1 MSTKVFLASV
11 LVSLVIMAPLAYF
24 ILPMLYPN
32 MKGIETDEDEGI
44 VLQSIYEEFET
55 VAYIEDYTLKYE
67 LIDATEVTITTQG
80 ESFLAILFTMQAIMT
95 ISSLMV
101 GSLAFDISL
110 VVEGVGNR
118 TLKVVYT
125 DVTNPGS
132 IRQMPVDVTINF
144 VTNSLI
150 AGNYTV
156 GVYWRSETNQ
166 GGASSLVG
174 YNVADY
180 MFPRSLWVQEMKA

>member
-101 GSLAFDISL
+101 GSLEFDISL
-110 VVEGVGNR
+110 AVEGVGNR

>member
-110 VVEGVGNR
+110 AVEGVGNR

>member
-44 VLQSIYEEFET
+44 VIQSIYEEFET

-101 GSLAFDISL
+101 GSLLFDISL
-110 VVEGVGNR
+110 AVEGVGNR
-118 TLKVVYT
+118 TLKAVYT

-132 IRQMPVDVTINF
+132 IRQIPVDVTINF